1 MSEPSEEQS
10 YVALINRLRGI
21 YTIPVNDGAG
31 PLNGSDTFSRKFD
44 GVPPINGYAADAL
57 YRLATWVHGNSDSPP
72 ELHDLS
78 AKVLN
83 RPSLCHGCDE
93 VRWEHEKT
101 NNK

>member
-44 GVPPINGYAADAL
+44 GVPP
-57 YRLATWVHGNSDSPP
+57 
-72 ELHDLS
+72 
-78 AKVLN
+78 
-83 RPSLCHGCDE
+83 
-93 VRWEHEKT
+93 
-101 NNK
+101 